1 MRLGY
6 LLAAPALIRR
16 LAAVQEPWSVNTLA
30 QAMGKAC
37 LKDHD
42 YMVRSRAL
50 VSRER
55 QYLLDGL
62 KSLPGLAPFPG
73 AVNYLLVKITRP
85 EWTAATLQ
93 KALLSR
99 KIIVRDSGN
108 FRGLD
113 ERFFRLAVRR
123 REENQR
129 LLQALEQLLIEERP

>member
-30 QAMGKAC
+30 QAMGQAC

-73 AVNYLLVKITRP
+73 R
-85 EWTAATLQ
+85 
-93 KALLSR
+93 
-99 KIIVRDSGN
+99 
-108 FRGLD
+108 
-113 ERFFRLAVRR
+113 
-123 REENQR
+123 
-129 LLQALEQLLIEERP
+129 